1 MCCCSSADPD
11 MAVTGP
17 RQKTNGF
24 LAAATLWIV
33 ETETASSQPSHGAS
47 GEAREILGGLGE
59 SSHKLKS
66 FCFPAIIPIL
76 LDFNFLF
83 IQDNKNLPINILTYQ

>member
-33 ETETASSQPSHGAS
+33 EETETASSQPSRGAPGQGDFGGIGGIKS
-47 GEAREILGGLGE
+47 QIEI
-59 SSHKLKS
+59 
-66 FCFPAIIPIL
+66 
-76 LDFNFLF
+76 FLF
-83 IQDNKNLPINILTYQ
+83 SCNYPNFTGL

>member
-33 ETETASSQPSHGAS
+33 ETGTASSQPSQPRGP
-47 GEAREILGGLGE
+47 GPGRFLGGLGE

-83 IQDNKNLPINILTYQ
+83 IQDNKNLPINILT